1 VHGSKTQIQGAK
13 ATAEEAVASAR
24 SSRRGFCRIVS
35 GKRRSGMDEQRRSS
49 FVFEENKEGPL
60 IQKCDA
66 NPDDQ

>member
-13 ATAEEAVASAR
+13 ATAEEAARAR
-24 SSRRGFCRIVS
+24 SGRRGFCRIVS

-49 FVFEENKEGPL
+49 FVFEENKKGPL
-60 IQKCDA
+60 IQKHDA